1 MEQKINIVSNDSIA
15 NELNIA
21 NLIELLNTLGIDAKA
36 QKQAGQ
42 VLLQIT
48 YTGEQISNLKK
59 RNAGRKQK
67 LTENLTYGD
76 VEQLLETTSVNE
88 IAKLAQISRATCYRR
103 IQKLRQYQEES
114 KKEDSPFGQIYKG
127 YTF

>member
-21 NLIELLNTLGIDAKA
+21 NLAGLLNTLGIDAKA

-42 VLLQIT
+42 ITLQVT
-48 YTGEQISNLKK
+48 YTGEQISKLKK
-59 RNAGRKQK
+59 RNAGRKRK

-76 VEQLLETTSVNE
+76 VEQLLETTSV
-88 IAKLAQISRATCYRR
+88 ILFVHFFFFISM
-103 IQKLRQYQEES
+103 
-114 KKEDSPFGQIYKG
+114 KKEKAEPKKKNTND
-127 YTF
+127 

>member
-21 NLIELLNTLGIDAKA
+21 NLAELLNTLGIDAKA

-42 VLLQIT
+42 ITLQVT

-59 RNAGRKQK
+59 RNAGRKRK

-76 VEQLLETTSVNE
+76 VEQLLETTSVND
-88 IAKLAQISRATCYRR
+88 IARLANISRATCYRR
-103 IQKLRQYQEES
+103 IQRLRQYQEES
-114 KKEDSPFGQIYKG
+114 KKENAPFGEIYKG

>member
-21 NLIELLNTLGIDAKA
+21 NLAELLNALGIDAKA

-42 VLLQIT
+42 ITLQVT

-59 RNAGRKQK
+59 RNAGRKRK

-88 IAKLAQISRATCYRR
+88 IARLANISRATCYRR
-103 IQKLRQYQEES
+103 IRRLRQYREES
-114 KKEDSPFGQIYKG
+114 KKENAPFGEIYKG

>member
-1 MEQKINIVSNDSIA
+1 MEQKINIVSKDSIA

-21 NLIELLNTLGIDAKA
+21 NLTELLNTLGIDAKA

-42 VLLQIT
+42 ITLQVA

-59 RNAGRKQK
+59 RNAGRKRK

-88 IAKLAQISRATCYRR
+88 IARLANISRATCYRR
-103 IQKLRQYQEES
+103 IQRLRQYQEES
-114 KKEDSPFGQIYKG
+114 KKENVPFGEIYKG